1 MSKDASPWQVY
12 RTRFLVRARR
22 LTRPLVF
29 VDALGREHRGEKGD
43 YLVKSAEGARSITP
57 RKIFED
63 IYVAMGFSRR
73 ALSLPASAP
82 PSHQTAD
89 TSRAPEPVETRSK
102 GQAPCGKSTAHRAS
116 RPLIAFDTICG
127 DNVLTDPI
135 YGSTVAI
142 PYDLIASGNGGGMNA
157 RLKKELGRWP
167 RRGDQAPSPKSNSV
181 LPE

>member
-1 MSKDASPWQVY
+1 MSKAASPWQVY

-29 VDALGREHRGEKGD
+29 VDALGREHRGEKDD
-43 YLVKSAEGARSITP
+43 YLVKSAEGARSIAP

-63 IYVAMGFSRR
+63 IYVAMGFSWA
-73 ALSLPASAP
+73 ALALQASAP
-82 PSHQTAD
+82 PSDRTAD
-89 TSRAPEPVETRSK
+89 TSQAPEPVGARSK
-102 GQAPCGKSTAHRAS
+102 GQVPCGKPMAHRAS

-127 DNVLTDPI
+127 DNVLTGPI

-142 PYDLIASGNGGGMNA
+142 PYDVIASGNGGGMNA
-157 RLKKELGRWP
+157 RLKEELGRLP
-167 RRGDQAPSPKSNSV
+167 RRGDQVPSLKSSSV